1 MERRRTILLACAA
14 IAGAAM
20 LCGCSK
26 TEGGMHLSGAI
37 QFGMASRGGQTT
49 KTVYGEKDAT
59 KDGKKYQP
67 LNWAE
72 GDVVTIASP
81 QAVVQNDPNGGH
93 ASNYVISQ
101 ITLATETDPQSKA
114 KVVNEAANGLMWL
127 DNIDTYDFYAIY
139 PKQETGVITLT
150 QNGAVEATIP
160 ATQNLTGTPT
170 TKSESKT
177 NEVTGQTLTVNYKVY
192 APDMK
197 YAFMTGALKSFK
209 PTSNTQTVPIVFNPA
224 FTAFE
229 FNVSSQDDPIEL
241 TKFEIVSSDGSD
253 KLAGKFTMTAGGT
266 DVSATGATSSVT
278 ADLSAADAID
288 DENGLNFTVFTVPVT
303 NVQPLRIKFT
313 SKDGETTKTSWL
325 DLKYSNNAAAGDNA
339 GKAVQFLAGHKYR
352 IHMLKLPASQWK
364 ITIAAVLEDWIPA
377 EEEIVIYI

>member
-1 MERRRTILLACAA
+1 
-14 IAGAAM
+14 
-20 LCGCSK
+20 
-26 TEGGMHLSGAI
+26 
-37 QFGMASRGGQTT
+37 
-49 KTVYGEKDAT
+49 
-59 KDGKKYQP
+59 
-67 LNWAE
+67 
-72 GDVVTIASP
+72 
-81 QAVVQNDPNGGH
+81 
-93 ASNYVISQ
+93 
-101 ITLATETDPQSKA
+101 
-114 KVVNEAANGLMWL
+114 MWL

-139 PKQETGVITLT
+139 PKNETGVITLT

-160 ATQNLTGTPT
+160 AAQDLTGTPT

-288 DENGLNFTVFTVPVT
+288 ATNGLNFTVFTVPVT
-303 NVQPLRIKFT
+303 NTQPLRIKFT

>member
-49 KTVYGEKDAT
+49 KTVYGDKDAT
-59 KDGKKYQP
+59 KDGKTYQP

>member
-49 KTVYGEKDAT
+49 KTVYGDKDAT
-59 KDGKKYQP
+59 KDGKTYQP

-139 PKQETGVITLT
+139 PKNETGVITLT

-160 ATQNLTGTPT
+160 AAQDLTGTPT

-241 TKFEIVSSDGSD
+241 TQFEILSSDGSD
-253 KLAGKFTMTAGGT
+253 KLAGTFTMTAGGT
-266 DVSATGATSSVT
+266 DVSATGATSSVK

-288 DENGLNFTVFTVPVT
+288 ATNGLNFTVFTVPVT
-303 NVQPLRIKFT
+303 NTQPLRIKFT